1 MVYII
6 CRKLLYDD
14 NQGRGRLLGQ
24 PNEGLMRTET
34 KEHHHRI
41 TLEPGECFA
50 ANAPVTLSTLLGS
63 CVAVCLFDPVHM
75 VMGMNHFM
83 LSARP
88 RTTDPP
94 ISRTNSGRYGVHA
107 MELLINQML
116 RLGAE
121 KCLLQAKAFGGGT
134 IMAQAP
140 EDSGYLGVGA
150 VNCRFI
156 REFLAMEGIPLLA
169 EDLGGTEGRVIHFS
183 YGDFA
188 VYMRKIRSTSQRRG
202 LAARDHDMW
211 LRLIEEQRR
220 HENSVTNIDLWP

>member
-1 MVYII
+1 
-6 CRKLLYDD
+6 
-14 NQGRGRLLGQ
+14 
-24 PNEGLMRTET
+24 MRTET
-34 KEHHHRI
+34 QHHHHRI
-41 TLEPGECFA
+41 ILEPGEYFA

-63 CVAVCLFDPVHM
+63 CVSACLFDPVHM

-88 RTTDPP
+88 RSTDPA
-94 ISRTNSGRYGVHA
+94 ISRTNAGRYGVHA

-121 KCLLQAKAFGGGT
+121 KRLLQAKVFGGGT
-134 IMAQAP
+134 IMDQGP
-140 EDSGYLGVGA
+140 EEGGYLGVGA

-156 REFLAMEGIPLLA
+156 REFLALENIPLLA

-188 VYMRKIRSTSQRRG
+188 VYMRKINNTSHRRG
-202 LAARDHDMW
+202 LAARDHAMW
-211 LRLIEEQRR
+211 LRLIEEQCSR
-220 HENSVTNIDLWP
+220 ENSAANVDLWP